1 MIKIIVGIIGDRG
14 SGKTLYMVKEA
25 LTNYKRNRKV
35 VSNFHLNFPVLKGCS
50 QPELLNMSF
59 ITDFK
64 KQLHNICLLIDEIY
78 IYIDSRNSASKQNRI
93 WSYFFNQTRKRD
105 VDLYYSTQFFHQVD
119 KRLRSN
125 TELFIFPSKII
136 KDDVMY
142 IKIKVCKRNMQPI
155 KIFAFK
161 GSDYFP
167 FYDTDEII
175 DLEIEK

>member
-1 MIKIIVGIIGDRG
+1 MIVGIIGDRG

-25 LTNYKRNRKV
+25 LTNYKRKRQV
-35 VSNFHLNFPVLKGCS
+35 IANFHLVNFPKIKGCKK
-50 QPELLNMSF
+50 PELLDMSF

-125 TELFIFPSKII
+125 TELFIFPSII
-136 KDDVMY
+136 KVDGVMY
-142 IKIKVCKRNMQPI
+142 IKIKVCKRNGKVI
-155 KIFAFK
+155 KLFAFK
-161 GSDYFP
+161 GNDYFKY
-167 FYDTDEII
+167 YDTDEII